1 MIMTLIILGAYVAGI
16 ALGALAP
23 ALADQTSAATQPAL
37 MLLVF
42 LVGIGTA
49 LDPSAWAR
57 LRSAG
62 PRAIAVPVAVIL
74 GTLGG
79 AALVAPLLPGMSL
92 PDVLAVASGFGWYS
106 LSAVMIAEARGEVMG
121 ALALMANISREVI
134 TLVFAGLMVRAFGP
148 LAPVASAGATA
159 MDVSLGIIT
168 IHGGREA
175 GLVALASGF
184 AVSLAT
190 PVFVGFFLSL

>member
-1 MIMTLIILGAYVAGI
+1 MIMTLIILSAYLAGI
-16 ALGALAP
+16 AIGAMAPQLA
-23 ALADQTSAATQPAL
+23 AQSAWATEPAL

-42 LVGIGTA
+42 LVGLGTA
-49 LDPSAWAR
+49 LDPSAWDR
-57 LRSAG
+57 LRRAG
-62 PRAIAVPVAVIL
+62 PRAIALPVAV
-74 GTLGG
+74 
-79 AALVAPLLPGMSL
+79 
-92 PDVLAVASGFGWYS
+92 
-106 LSAVMIAEARGEVMG
+106 IAEARGEAMG

-148 LAPVASAGATA
+148 MAPVASAGATA

>member
-23 ALADQTSAATQPAL
+23 GLATQTADATEPAL

-62 PRAIAVPVAVIL
+62 PRAIALPVAPPVR
-74 GTLGG
+74 
-79 AALVAPLLPGMSL
+79 S
-92 PDVLAVASGFGWYS
+92 
-106 LSAVMIAEARGEVMG
+106 RGY
-121 ALALMANISREVI
+121 
-134 TLVFAGLMVRAFGP
+134 
-148 LAPVASAGATA
+148 
-159 MDVSLGIIT
+159 
-168 IHGGREA
+168 
-175 GLVALASGF
+175 
-184 AVSLAT
+184 
-190 PVFVGFFLSL
+190 

>member
-1 MIMTLIILGAYVAGI
+1 MIMTLIILGAYLAGI
-16 ALGALAP
+16 AIGAVAPQLA
-23 ALADQTSAATQPAL
+23 AQSAWATEPAL

-42 LVGIGTA
+42 LVGLGTA
-49 LDPSAWAR
+49 LDPSAWDR
-57 LRSAG
+57 LRRAG
-62 PRAIAVPVAVIL
+62 PRAIALPVAVIT

-79 AALVAPLLPGMSL
+79 AALVSPLLDDMALS
-92 PDVLAVASGFGWYS
+92 DVLAVASGFGWYS
-106 LSAVMIAEARGEVMG
+106 LSAVMIAEARGEAMG

-148 LAPVASAGATA
+148 MAPVASAGATA